1 MAGQQPQSDP
11 KPHYPVIPAGRFRE
25 FDRAAPGGTFAM
37 STVLVVDDS
46 AVDRR
51 LVRGL
56 LERTG
61 KFDVVEAVDGAE
73 ALLKVAESE
82 PDVIVTDLIMPRLDG
97 FGLVAAIKEEHPS
110 IPVILI
116 TGRGSED
123 IAARALQHGAASYVA
138 KVGLAD
144 DLVPTISRVLN
155 ASREDRTHAR
165 LLHHMGRCE
174 LEFSLR
180 NDLALIGSAVNL
192 LQVMLRCLPLGDE
205 IERLRV
211 GIAVEEAL
219 KNAYLHGNLGIGG
232 SNPRPRRDEF
242 AQLAAQRVYALPY
255 RDRRIQLRC
264 EITRDRARFVVRD
277 EGEGFDV
284 KAWLQDEML
293 GEQNESATRGI
304 SLMRTIMDEVRYNDT
319 GNEVTLVKHAVL
331 PEPGGA
337 AEETGEHKFELG
349 DS

>member
-1 MAGQQPQSDP
+1 
-11 KPHYPVIPAGRFRE
+11 
-25 FDRAAPGGTFAM
+25 M
-37 STVLVVDDS
+37 SSVLVVDDS

-61 KFDVVEAVDGAE
+61 EFDVSEAVDGE
-73 ALLKVAESE
+73 DALLKIGESI
-82 PDVIVTDLIMPRLDG
+82 PDVVVTDLIMPRRDG

-123 IAARALQHGAASYVA
+123 IAAKALQHGAASYVG
-138 KVGLAD
+138 KVSLAD
-144 DLVPTISRVLN
+144 DLVPTIQRVLT

-232 SNPRPRRDEF
+232 GSPRPRRDEF
-242 AQLAAQRVYALPY
+242 GPLAAQRVYALPY
-255 RDRRIQLRC
+255 RDRRIHLQCR
-264 EITRDRARFVVRD
+264 ITRLQAQFVVRD
-277 EGEGFDV
+277 EGDGFNV
-284 KAWLQDEML
+284 KAWLQEGALSD
-293 GEQNESATRGI
+293 QDASTTRGI
-304 SLMRTIMDEVRYNDT
+304 SLIRTIMDEVRYNDR
-319 GNEVTLVKHAVL
+319 GNEVTLVKHAVV
-331 PEPGGA
+331 PQPGDTV
-337 AEETGEHKFELG
+337 EETAAHTFNLGEA
-349 DS
+349 